1 MKIILQQIVEI
12 MADRAKR
19 VSYSDK
25 VSVEL
30 RKELVNLHEEIARL
44 YKEDETR
51 QNKSN
56 AMEKE

>member
-44 YKEDETR
+44 YKEDETS